1 MTDARGVTVVHVITG
16 LQTGGAE
23 TVLTRLLTHAPRSAA
38 VSSVISLMSG
48 GPLETRLREA
58 GVMVESLG
66 MTRAVPSLRGIAR
79 FRRVIRQWRPDVIQ
93 GWMYHGNLAAWY
105 GSRVC
110 DSRPATVWNVR
121 QTLSALRRE
130 RPLTRAVIRLN
141 RRLAGSIDTIVYNSE
156 AARAQH
162 ERFGF
167 LSDRAVVIPNGFDC
181 RVFRPDPAAGQRLRA
196 ELGIAPD
203 QALVGLVN
211 RFHPMKGHGVFL
223 QAARLLL
230 DRGAQSRFICAGR
243 DVTWENQE
251 LRQWARQYHLEAH
264 LHLLGERSDTP
275 QLFAALDVACCSSI
289 WGEGFPNVVGEA
301 MACATPCVATD
312 VGDTAEVLGEAGRVV
327 PVRDPAALANALYA
341 VLNLP
346 LASRT
351 ALGQSGR
358 DRIIARYSLEEMVQR
373 YHALY
378 FELASRRP
386 RGID

>member
-1 MTDARGVTVVHVITG
+1 VTDARGVTVVHVITG

-23 TVLTRLLTHAPRSAA
+23 TVLTRLLTHAPQGAA
-38 VSSVISLMSG
+38 VSSVISLISG
-48 GPLETRLREA
+48 GPLETQLREA
-58 GVMVESLG
+58 GVVVESLG

-105 GSRVC
+105 GARVC
-110 DSRPATVWNVR
+110 DPRPATVWNVR
-121 QTLSALRRE
+121 QTLSTLRRE
-130 RPLTRAVIRLN
+130 RPLTRTVIRLN
-141 RRLAGSIDTIVYNSE
+141 RRLAGSVDTIVYNSK

-167 LSDRAVVIPNGFDC
+167 LTDRAVIIPNGFDC
-181 RVFRPDPAAGQRLRA
+181 RVFRPDPTAGQRLRA

-203 QALVGLVN
+203 QALVGVVN

-230 DRGAQSRFICAGR
+230 DRGVRARFVCAGR

-251 LRQWARQYHLEAH
+251 LRQLARQAHLEAH
-264 LHLLGERSDTP
+264 LHLLGERPDTP
-275 QLFAALDVACCSSI
+275 QLFAALDVACCPSL

-301 MACATPCVATD
+301 LACGTPCVATD
-312 VGDTAEVLGEAGRVV
+312 VGDTADVLGEAGRVV
-327 PVRDPAALANALYA
+327 PAHNPAVLADALYA
-341 VLNLP
+341 ILDLP
-346 LASRT
+346 SAARI
-351 ALGQSGR
+351 ALGQAGR
-358 DRIIARYSLEEMVQR
+358 ERIIARYSLEVMVQR

-378 FELASRRP
+378 VQLASRRP